1 MYNMAT
7 VKAVIREDKINAKS
21 EAPIYLRI
29 TKNRKTT
36 FVSLQI
42 SVLPEY
48 WDKDR
53 ECIKKNN
60 KIKGYVRLNNFIDN
74 KRVEMKNQLM
84 DAEQVDKSLSTKKIK
99 EIIKGEDVID
109 FFDFSE
115 RYQKSIEH
123 SGSVRLYNQCK
134 AVLNKLE
141 RFNKSRKLRFSEI
154 TVSYLK
160 RFTEHLATECKNKT
174 NTISTNLKVIR
185 KLYNLAIL
193 EDLVPEEKSPFRK
206 LKLEWEKANIDYL
219 TKEDIQKIR
228 LVELDPDKK
237 DYHIRNLFV
246 FAIYVGGLRI
256 SDLLMLRWRDV
267 QDNIRVKVYTQKTKT
282 NLTIKLTKVSLDILS
297 IYTKEGMNSK
307 SDFIFP
313 FLSNDIDH
321 SNVKYLYKRISSINA
336 AINVRL
342 KEIAKKAGID
352 KNLHFHMSRHTF
364 ATRGLEI
371 GLPLSHVSKLM
382 GHSSVKMTENYAKL
396 VNKELD
402 KAMDLIDKY
411 EEADND
417 RQL

>member
-1 MYNMAT
+1 MAT
-7 VKAVIREDKINAKS
+7 VKAVIREDKINGKN

-53 ECIKKNN
+53 ECIKKNT

-74 KRVEMKNQLM
+74 KRMEMKNQLM
-84 DAEQVDKSLSTKKIK
+84 NAELTDNTLSSKKIK
-99 EIIKGEDVID
+99 EIISGEESID
-109 FFDFSE
+109 FFEYAD
-115 RYQKSIEH
+115 RYLQSIENTE
-123 SGSVRLYNQCK
+123 SVRLYTQCK
-134 AVLNKLE
+134 TVLNKLE
-141 RFNKSRKLRFSEI
+141 RFNKSRRLRFTDI
-154 TVSYLK
+154 TISYLK
-160 RFTEHLATECKNKT
+160 RFSEHLSLQYNNRL

-193 EDLVPEEKSPFRK
+193 EELIQEDKSPFKK
-206 LKLEWEKANIDYL
+206 LKLEWERSNINYL
-219 TKEDIQKIR
+219 TKEDIEKIKS
-228 LVELDPDKK
+228 VVLDPSSK
-237 DYHIRNLFV
+237 DYHVRNLFV

-256 SDLLMLRWRDV
+256 SDLLMLRWRDI
-267 QDNIRVKVYTQKTKT
+267 QDDTRVKVYTQKTKT
-282 NLTIKLTKVSLDILS
+282 NLTIKLPKVAIEILS
-297 IYTKEGMNSK
+297 LYKTANIQTA

-313 FLSNDIDH
+313 FMSNDVDF
-321 SNVKYLYKRISSINA
+321 SNPKYLYKKISSINA
-336 AINVRL
+336 AINYRL
-342 KEIAKKAGID
+342 KEVAVKAKID
-352 KNLHFHMSRHTF
+352 KHLHFHMSRHTF

-402 KAMDLIDKY
+402 KAMDLIDQY
-411 EEADND
+411 EEANNN

>member
-1 MYNMAT
+1 MAT
-7 VKAVIREDKINAKS
+7 VKAVIREDKINAKK

-29 TKNRKTT
+29 TKDRKTT

-42 SVLPEY
+42 TVLPEY

-74 KRVEMKNQLM
+74 KRMEMKNQLM
-84 DAEQVDKSLSTKKIK
+84 NAELMDKTLSSKKIK
-99 EIIKGEDVID
+99 EIISGE
-109 FFDFSE
+109 E
-115 RYQKSIEH
+115 SIEFFEYADRYLQ
-123 SGSVRLYNQCK
+123 SIENTESVRLYTQCTT
-134 AVLNKLE
+134 VLNKLE
-141 RFNKSRKLRFSEI
+141 RFNKSRKLRFTDI
-154 TVSYLK
+154 TISYLK
-160 RFTEHLATECKNKT
+160 RFSEHLSLQYNNRL

-193 EDLVPEEKSPFRK
+193 EELIQEDKNPFK
-206 LKLEWEKANIDYL
+206 KIKLEWERSNINYL
-219 TKEDIQKIR
+219 TKEDIERIKS
-228 LVELDPDKK
+228 VELDPTSK
-237 DYHIRNLFV
+237 DFHVRNLFV

-256 SDLLMLRWRDV
+256 SDLLMLRWRDI
-267 QDNIRVKVYTQKTKT
+267 QDEARVKVYTQKTKT
-282 NLTIKLTKVSLDILS
+282 NLTIKLPRVAIDILS
-297 IYTKEGMNSK
+297 NYKTTNLQTA

-313 FLSNDIDH
+313 FLTNDVDYSNPR
-321 SNVKYLYKRISSINA
+321 YLYKRISSINA
-336 AINVRL
+336 AINYRL
-342 KEIAKKAGID
+342 KEIAIKANID
-352 KNLHFHMSRHTF
+352 KHLHFHMSRHTF

-402 KAMDLIDKY
+402 KAMDLIDQY
-411 EEADND
+411 EDANNN

>member
-1 MYNMAT
+1 MAT
-7 VKAVIREDKINAKS
+7 VKAVIREDKINAKK

-29 TKNRKTT
+29 TKDRKTT

-42 SVLPEY
+42 TVPPEY

-74 KRVEMKNQLM
+74 KRMEMKNQLM
-84 DAEQVDKSLSTKKIK
+84 NAELMDKTLSSKKIK
-99 EIIKGEDVID
+99 EIISGEESID
-109 FFDFSE
+109 FFEYAD
-115 RYQKSIEH
+115 RYLQSIENTE
-123 SGSVRLYNQCK
+123 SVRLYTQCK
-134 AVLNKLE
+134 TVLNKLE
-141 RFNKSRKLRFSEI
+141 RFNKSRRLRFTDI
-154 TVSYLK
+154 TISYLK
-160 RFTEHLATECKNKT
+160 RFGEHLSQQCNNRL

-193 EDLVPEEKSPFRK
+193 EELIQEDKSPFKK
-206 LKLEWEKANIDYL
+206 LKLEWERSNINYL
-219 TKEDIQKIR
+219 TKEDIERIKS
-228 LVELDPDKK
+228 VEFDPSSK
-237 DYHIRNLFV
+237 DYHVRNLFV

-256 SDLLMLRWRDV
+256 SDLLMLRWRDI
-267 QDNIRVKVYTQKTKT
+267 QDEARVKVYTQKTKT
-282 NLTIKLTKVSLDILS
+282 NLTIKLPRVAIDILS
-297 IYTKEGMNSK
+297 NYKTTNLQTA

-313 FLSNDIDH
+313 FLTNDVDYSNPR
-321 SNVKYLYKRISSINA
+321 YLYKRISSVNA
-336 AINVRL
+336 AINYRL
-342 KEIAKKAGID
+342 KEIAIKANID
-352 KNLHFHMSRHTF
+352 KHLHFHMSRHTF

-402 KAMDLIDKY
+402 KAMDLIDQY
-411 EEADND
+411 EEANNN